1 MRERRVG
8 TFTLGCMLVVFGVL
22 FILHACNQVIS
33 YELIFHCWPVILICL
48 GVEVLCALY
57 GKRQLVKYDKGA
69 IVLLMVLT
77 LFCMGMAAADWT
89 FSHIHNTQCYLW

>member
-22 FILHACNQVIS
+22 FMLHALEWGIS
-33 YELIFHCWPVILICL
+33 YELIFHCWPLILISL
-48 GVEVLCALY
+48 GVEILFALY
-57 GKRQLVKYDKGA
+57 GKRQLIRYDKGA

-77 LFCMGMAAADWT
+77 LFCMGMAVADQMYTYAARY
-89 FSHIHNTQCYLW
+89 CLG